1 MVNGERGRKFG
12 FMIFPEH
19 PNVLIG
25 QIVVQADQPGRSTK
39 QTRRM
44 CEMLKS
50 YLFPLLLLVGLA
62 GCQKQETPSPV
73 SKQDNVKSEDRT
85 GADEAVGKEKTD

>member
-1 MVNGERGRKFG
+1 
-12 FMIFPEH
+12 
-19 PNVLIG
+19 
-25 QIVVQADQPGRSTK
+25 
-39 QTRRM
+39 
-44 CEMLKS
+44 MLKS